1 MTKWQRWSDATP
13 MSNSPNHPI
22 RTIAIDGP
30 AGAGKS
36 TIGLGLAKHLGF
48 LYFDTGVM
56 YRAVTLAALQRG
68 IAPGD
73 EDAVSQLAESVM
85 IEVSPPDVD
94 DGRQYTVRLDGEDV
108 TWAIRR
114 PDVDA
119 AVSIVSAFPRVRR
132 AMVAQ
137 QRRVARNGN
146 VVMVGRDIGT
156 VVMPDA
162 DLKIYL
168 DATVEARA
176 WRRYRELE
184 SRGAPSSY
192 ADVLASMKQRDVL
205 DTSRAT
211 SPLRPAEDAF
221 IVDCTH
227 MDADETL
234 AHVIALVEA
243 QNAARI
249 GAQARAAVATG
260 TPENDT

>member
-1 MTKWQRWSDATP
+1 MAD
-13 MSNSPNHPI
+13 SPNRPI

-36 TIGLGLAKHLGF
+36 TIGLGLAKQLGF

-68 IAPGD
+68 IAPDD
-73 EDAVSQLAESVM
+73 EDAVSQLAESVL
-85 IEVSPPDVD
+85 IEVLPPSVD
-94 DGRQYTVRLDGEDV
+94 DGRQYTVRLDGQDV

-119 AVSIVSAFPRVRR
+119 AVSVVSAFPHVRR

-137 QRRVARNGN
+137 QRRVARDGN

-168 DATVEARA
+168 DASVEARA
-176 WRRYRELE
+176 WRRYHELE
-184 SRGAPSSY
+184 RRGAPSSY
-192 ADVLASMKQRDVL
+192 ADVLTSMRQRDEL
-205 DTSRAT
+205 DLSRTT
-211 SPLRPAEDAF
+211 SPLRPAQDAF
-221 IVDCTH
+221 IIDCTH
-227 MDADETL
+227 MNADETL
-234 AHVIALVEA
+234 AHVIALVAE
-243 QNAARI
+243 QNAARA
-249 GAQARAAVATG
+249 GAPAQPAAVVGASG
-260 TPENDT
+260 DDR

>member
-1 MTKWQRWSDATP
+1 MADP
-13 MSNSPNHPI
+13 PNRPI

-56 YRAVTLAALQRG
+56 YRAVTLAALQRQ
-68 IAPGD
+68 IAPDD
-73 EDAVSQLAESVM
+73 EDAVSQLAENVL
-85 IEVSPPDVD
+85 IEVLPPRVD
-94 DGRQYTVRLDGEDV
+94 DGRQYTVRLDGQDV

-119 AVSIVSAFPRVRR
+119 AVSVVSAFPRVRQ

-137 QRRVARNGN
+137 QRRIARDGN
-146 VVMVGRDIGT
+146 LVMVGRDIGT

-168 DATVEARA
+168 DASLEARA

-184 SRGAPSSY
+184 SRGTPSSY
-192 ADVLASMKQRDVL
+192 ADVLTSMKQRDEL
-205 DTSRAT
+205 DLSRAT
-211 SPLRPAEDAF
+211 SPLRPAPDAF

-234 AHVIALVEA
+234 ARVIALVAE
-243 QNAARI
+243 QNAARP
-249 GAQARAAVATG
+249 GTQAQPAGVAVA
-260 TPENDT
+260 PENDR